1 MFGGCPKLGNMKNK
15 KVIGGYRWGIKANN
29 DPNGS
34 KWEDPR
40 ENPKSLKPEK
50 HQKSIEIC

>member
-1 MFGGCPKLGNMKNK
+1 MKNK

-34 KWEDPR
+34 KLGIW
-40 ENPKSLKPEK
+40 
-50 HQKSIEIC
+50 IELIDGC